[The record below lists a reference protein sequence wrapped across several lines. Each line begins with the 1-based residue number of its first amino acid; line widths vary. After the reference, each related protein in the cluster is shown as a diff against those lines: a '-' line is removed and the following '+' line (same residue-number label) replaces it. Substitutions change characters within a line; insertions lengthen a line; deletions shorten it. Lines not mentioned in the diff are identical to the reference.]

1 MGGPSRWTCGRSSSE
16 SSPFPYHARRL
27 TLRASA
33 ANLPPDCINLGQG
46 YMNFPP
52 PVWARDAAE
61 EALRSV
67 EGNHYSPAK
76 GRLRLR
82 NANKEFY
89 GMQFGS
95 SPVGRTKVRFT
106 SSSFVL
112 FPHLAH
118 LLPPSRPS
126 PTPSES
132 LCPPAHASNAALLC
146 MLKASW
152 CRAIRCVHGVH
163 RTRRRSRHLRALLRP
178 VPAVDRLPRRQVR
191 LRSPPPQLRTRPE
204 RQDWEAV
211 MDD

>member
-1 MGGPSRWTCGRSSSE
+1 MDEPFRWMCGRSSSE
-16 SSPFPYHARRL
+16 SSPFLFLHHARRL

-33 ANLPPDCINLGQG
+33 ANFPLDCINLGQG

-95 SPVGRTKVRFT
+95 SPVGRTKVRFAF
-106 SSSFVL
+106 SSFVL
-112 FPHLAH
+112 FPH
-118 LLPPSRPS
+118 
-126 PTPSES
+126 
-132 LCPPAHASNAALLC
+132 
-146 MLKASW
+146 
-152 CRAIRCVHGVH
+152 
-163 RTRRRSRHLRALLRP
+163 RTRISSFILASSSPSTFRTLLRS
-178 VPAVDRLPRRQVR
+178 AC
-191 LRSPPPQLRTRPE
+191 
-204 RQDWEAV
+204 
-211 MDD
+211 